1 MIKNIHHISSVIGQA
16 LKNKRRQLGLSG
28 IELSKILSISQQ
40 QISRYERGVNCF
52 NLDMLMRYFAALQM
66 TPNDVNNLFS
76 VLGSYYHHKV
86 GEHEGRIEQSYYNDY
101 GK

>member
-1 MIKNIHHISSVIGQA
+1 MIKNIHPISSVIGQA

-52 NLDMLMRYFAALQM
+52 NLDMLMLYFAALQM

>member
-1 MIKNIHHISSVIGQA
+1 
-16 LKNKRRQLGLSG
+16 
-28 IELSKILSISQQ
+28 
-40 QISRYERGVNCF
+40 
-52 NLDMLMRYFAALQM
+52 MLMRYFAALQM

-101 GK
+101 GKWFKQ